1 MSVKRECGT
10 ARPLAIER
18 DQNACAQRRSRMD
31 KRMLYGSEA
40 AHLEQI
46 FRGRIQLRELPGRGL
61 MALRSSPAK
70 SSRAR
75 SWPQQTR
82 ARHFLSRPG
91 DGHMAEAEQDVVEGP
106 PAREPAPPQSFD
118 RLD

>member
-10 ARPLAIER
+10 EQPLAIER

-46 FRGRIQLRELPGRGL
+46 FRGRIHLRESPGREAHG
-61 MALRSSPAK
+61 RK
-70 SSRAR
+70 VFGRDI
-75 SWPQQTR
+75 
-82 ARHFLSRPG
+82 PG
-91 DGHMAEAEQDVVEGP
+91 RKIMSAT
-106 PAREPAPPQSFD
+106 
-118 RLD
+118 